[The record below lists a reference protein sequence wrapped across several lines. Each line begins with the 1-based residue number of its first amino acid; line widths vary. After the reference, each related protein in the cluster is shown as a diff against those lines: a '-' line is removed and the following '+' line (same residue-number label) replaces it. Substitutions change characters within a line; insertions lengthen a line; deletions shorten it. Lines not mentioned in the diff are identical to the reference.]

1 VKRRQ
6 IQRSRP
12 FTEEIATSI
21 SKGTVNKVKE
31 GKMKFRATICLGLLL
46 CLLAPL
52 AFTQSKETG
61 AIVGS
66 VRDEEGA
73 GLPGV
78 TVTIS
83 SSNLMG
89 TRTSITNAQGEYRFP
104 ALPPGEY
111 VVKAELPGFAT
122 VRQENVRLTTTTRL
136 TIDFTLKQSAVEEQV
151 TVIAQ
156 SPTID
161 IKSTETASVTLT
173 NELLRNIPNI
183 SQFTSSLVNLAPGVT
198 PENMADAAYGAQDGT
213 GIAYS
218 MDGVNVADPDGG
230 TAWVFLD
237 FNIIEEAKVMGIGLP
252 AEYGNFTGVIFNIIT
267 KSGGNEFAGHMQFD
281 FQGQPND
288 KPKGFWQ
295 QDNIEDYLKDFEGY
309 SAPGYKLVDVNAHL
323 GGPIKKD
330 KIWFYQ
336 GFQFQ
341 HFGEYVTGFTGGP
354 RAYDQPRSFTKIT
367 LQTTPSTNMMFGL
380 EVDTYNGVN
389 RGADATNSPEAT
401 VNQKSPEIVGNFS
414 LTHIFSPKTFLDVK
428 AAYFWGYYNL
438 EPKTGRQDYG
448 HFDTDQDLWLYSW
461 GWYGLY
467 DRTRLQVNA
476 SLTHYAEDFITGN
489 HDFKFGVEVERS
501 TCRNRYGFTG
511 YGGPL
516 GDHIYYVDYW
526 SYNQGYG
533 YDIGNY
539 LAYQYEGYDFDTFYT
554 RAEGFI
560 QDSWQITPR
569 ININAGLRFS
579 QNWGQIRNVE
589 GNVWN
594 SRRLAPRLGFT
605 FDIFGDKSTILKA
618 HYGQFTE
625 AMLAASFYRLSP
637 KWSDYISYYWD
648 LENAEW
654 VEYDRVQ
661 QNWELQKDIKHPY
674 MDQFTVSLERELF
687 KDASVSVSY
696 IYRNWKNTMGVYDKL
711 AQYEPISYPVG
722 PLNRTDTVYNL
733 VSGSDHAFIIENLN
747 TGPYRNPQ
755 MRNAYRKYQ
764 GVELLFNKRF
774 SNKWQLMLSYIYSQ
788 TKGTIDNTWGDD
800 IGWGGRN
807 SQEAGDP
814 NFWIN
819 SDGYATF
826 SPPHML
832 KVQGTYVLPFD
843 FNFNFAFRAITGE
856 AWAQRFRTSSRTPS
870 GDYFG
875 QGRITYF
882 TEKRGSNSYPMQKI
896 LDLRLEKVFTL
907 ATKYRLGLMVD
918 CFNVFNANTIT
929 EWGTRIGYDWLLKGA
944 EPTSQLPNGYTPST
958 QGHKLLDIVWPRQFR
973 LAIRLIF

>member
-1 VKRRQ
+1 MKLKV
-6 IQRSRP
+6 
-12 FTEEIATSI
+12 
-21 SKGTVNKVKE
+21 TV
-31 GKMKFRATICLGLLL
+31 CLGLLL

-66 VRDEEGA
+66 VKDEEGSA
-73 GLPGV
+73 LPGV

-89 TRTSITNAQGEYRFP
+89 TRTSITNAQGEFRFP

-136 TIDFTLKQSAVEEQV
+136 TIDFTLKQTAVEEQV

-156 SPTID
+156 SPTVD

-173 NELLRNIPNI
+173 NELLRNIPNL

-198 PENMADAAYGAQDGT
+198 PDNMADAAYGAQDGT
-213 GIAYS
+213 GIGYS
-218 MDGVNVADPDGG
+218 MDGVNVADPEGG

-252 AEYGNFTGVIFNIIT
+252 AEYGNFTGVIFNIVT
-267 KSGGNEFAGHMQFD
+267 KSGGNQFSGHMEFD
-281 FQGQPND
+281 FQGQKND
-288 KPKGFWQ
+288 GPKGFWQ
-295 QDNIEDYLKDFEGY
+295 QDNNKDYLADFPKLT
-309 SAPGYKLVDVNAHL
+309 APAYKLIDANVHL

-330 KIWFYQ
+330 KLWFYQ

-341 HFGEYVTGFTGGP
+341 RFEDYITGFQGGP
-354 RAYDQPRSFTKIT
+354 RAYNQPRSFTKIT
-367 LQTTPSTNMMFGL
+367 AQPSASTNLMFGL
-380 EVDTYNGVN
+380 EVDAYNGVN
-389 RGADATNSPEAT
+389 RGASATTAPEA
-401 VNQKSPEIVGNFS
+401 VVGQKSPEVVGNFS

-428 AAYFWGYYNL
+428 AAYFWGYYYL
-438 EPKTGRQDYG
+438 EPKTGRNTYAR
-448 HFDTDQDLWLYSW
+448 FDTDQNMLLDNSGYYYLA
-461 GWYGLY
+461 
-467 DRTRLQVNA
+467 DRTRLQANV
-476 SLTHYAEDFITGN
+476 SMTHYAEDFITGN

-501 TCRNRYGFTG
+501 TCRSQYGFTG
-511 YGGPL
+511 SGGPL
-516 GDHIYYVDYW
+516 GNNVYYVDYL

-533 YDIGNY
+533 YNTGNY
-539 LAYQYEGYDFDTFYT
+539 LAYQYEGYDWNAPYT
-554 RAEGFI
+554 RVEGFA

-569 ININAGLRFS
+569 LNINAGVRYS
-579 QNWGQIRNVE
+579 QNWGQVE
-589 GNVWN
+589 GRGTVWKSN
-594 SRRLAPRLGFT
+594 RIAPRIGFT
-605 FDIFGDKSTILKA
+605 FDLFGDKTTIFKA

-625 AMLAASFYRLSP
+625 GMFAAFHERLSS

-648 LENAEW
+648 LANSEW
-654 VEYDRVQ
+654 VEYDRVK
-661 QNWELQKDIKHPY
+661 QNWKLQDGIKHPY
-674 MDQFTVSLERELF
+674 MNQYVVSLERELF
-687 KDASVSVSY
+687 RDASFSVSY
-696 IYRNWKNTMGVYDKL
+696 IARDWKDIIGVYDIP

-722 PLNRTDTVYNL
+722 PLNRNDTVYNL
-733 VSGSDHAFIIENLN
+733 VSGSAHEFMIENLN
-747 TGPYRNPQ
+747 TGPYKPPGK
-755 MRNAYRKYQ
+755 AYRKYR
-764 GVELLFNKRF
+764 GVEFLFNKRF
-774 SNKWQLMLSYIYSQ
+774 SNKWQLMLSYVYSK
-788 TKGTIDNTWGDD
+788 TSGTIDNTWGDD

-819 SDGYATF
+819 ADGNATY

-843 FNFNFAFRAITGE
+843 ISFNASFRAITGS

-882 TEKRGSNSYPMQKI
+882 TEHRGSSNYDMQKI
-896 LDLRLEKVFTL
+896 LDLRLEKIFTL
-907 ATKYRLGLMVD
+907 AQKYRLGLIVD
-918 CFNVFNANTIT
+918 CFNVFNSNTIT
-929 EWGTRIGYDWLLKGA
+929 SWGTRIGYDWLLTDD
-944 EPTSQLPNGYTPST
+944 PDYTPST
-958 QGHKLLDIVWPRQFR
+958 DGHNLLGIVNPRQFR